1 MKHIKAIG
9 IRLPSYAKADTVDEK
24 FSFLSLE
31 DWIDIGAWI
40 RLVQLQSK

>member
-1 MKHIKAIG
+1 MKHIKPLG
-9 IRLPSYAKADTVDEK
+9 IRLPAYAKADTADDK

-31 DWIDIGAWI
+31 EWTDIGAWI